1 MSKLI
6 PPNSSMMRVAATSWK
21 AQTSWPVGMMKE
33 GGRAQPVV
41 PVSLGGNIKETE
53 RRRGRGRVPE
63 LHCHGVRN
71 AQLPQSPV

>member
-1 MSKLI
+1 MSKLV

-41 PVSLGGNIKETE
+41 PVSLGVVKVNRSEAEGEGGPT
-53 RRRGRGRVPE
+53 
-63 LHCHGVRN
+63 
-71 AQLPQSPV
+71 